1 MLPRGGLIMEDLEY
15 LIQDVLIAL
24 ITIFAL
30 VLLIIASMAY
40 SRTRNSKIFLITC
53 GFGAFFIKGI
63 ILSVGLYTEM
73 LSSKNF
79 SSDFVIPF
87 DILLFLD
94 FLILLLLYFSV
105 FKK

>member
-1 MLPRGGLIMEDLEY
+1 MEDLEY
-15 LIQDVLIAL
+15 LVQDVLIAL

-30 VLLIIASMAY
+30 VLLIIAAMAY
-40 SRTRNSKIFLITC
+40 SRTRNTKILLIMA
-53 GFGAFFIKGI
+53 GFGAFFVKGI